1 MTPAD
6 PDQPGTTNAPRP
18 KHVTDARTLRALAHP
33 SRLALWELLTV
44 YGPMTATQA
53 AEHVDDSPSNCSFH
67 LRQLAKYGLVEEA
80 DAGAGAGRS
89 RPWRV
94 TQVGITTRQDQPDPS
109 VDSARV
115 DPAFEIA
122 DETLTDVVLQRT
134 LARQRRWSRRKRTAE
149 PAWRDIGRTAQTV
162 WWVTAEEAAEVS
174 AEIEALLFRFSQRL
188 ADPAVRPAGARP
200 IEFVAMV
207 HPFDDQPADSHPSE
221 GPTLEDHRSVVRPSD
236 DTRIAENGS

>member
-6 PDQPGTTNAPRP
+6 PDQPGTNAHRP
-18 KHVTDARTLRALAHP
+18 KQVTDARTLRALAHP

-80 DAGAGAGRS
+80 SEVAGAGRA

-94 TQVGITTRQDQPDPS
+94 TQVGITTRQDPPGAPTDAIVGP
-109 VDSARV
+109 AGV

-122 DETLTDVVLQRT
+122 DETLVDVVLQRT

-174 AEIEALLFRFSQRL
+174 SEIEALLFRFSERL
-188 ADPAVRPAGARP
+188 ADPATRPAGARP
-200 IEFVAMV
+200 IEFVTMV
-207 HPFDDQPADSHPSE
+207 HPFDDHPPDDHPSN
-221 GPTLEDHRSVVRPSD
+221 VQASD
-236 DTRIAENGS
+236 DTATAEDES